1 VLQVTADRTNFQ
13 AKVVV
18 RNEWQGEAKCDAA
31 NAYMRSL
38 PARREREAA
47 SLAEFTGWPVD
58 RVRTRM
64 GVSTAWLRP
73 GESMTPYSSA
83 AWWDRLWKN

>member
-1 VLQVTADRTNFQ
+1 
-13 AKVVV
+13 VVV
-18 RNEWQGEAKCDAA
+18 RNEWQGEAKCDNA

-38 PARREREAA
+38 PARREHEAA
-47 SLAEFTGWPVD
+47 ALADFTGWPVD

-73 GESMTPYSSA
+73 GESMTPYNPSD
-83 AWWDRLWKN
+83 WWEKLWKN